1 MAYPT
6 YTEAPN
12 PQVLATVPSGS
23 ALAPGPNDPTVF
35 YSLTD
40 RGPNAAGVAAKSI
53 IFSKA
58 DFIPQIG
65 KFRPKDNQLVLRIAT
80 FDIAPPPPSNT
91 RTWCKT

>member
-1 MAYPT
+1 MAYPA

-12 PQVLATVPSGS
+12 PQVMTTVPSGS

-80 FDIAPPPPSNT
+80 FDIAPPPSNT
-91 RTWCKT
+91 RTW